1 MSATSAFIQILIN
14 GILFGS
20 MYGVAAIGLSL
31 IFGSMQIVFIAQG
44 AVIVLA
50 SYFTYWVF
58 TLTALDPFFCLLLCL
73 PFFMALGWGF
83 YAGLFHKVAAAGKN
97 PSLLLAF
104 GLMVLLEN
112 LMSFV
117 WTPNPRAINTWYT
130 AVGLSLGPIQISF
143 TRLMVFL
150 ISLAATGLVF
160 LFMKKTLWGKAVRGA
175 SEDMR
180 AASLLGISPRRVNS
194 LTFSIG
200 IALAGIAG
208 VCMATTYPFDPYF
221 GFLFSLFVFLLLYK
235 VVPNTS
241 IRFRDA
247 LRGAT
252 LASVL
257 WQLAGYIF
265 AYLLPHLNYQRI
277 YGSIGAMMAL
287 LSWVYCTSII
297 ILWGIHYSAA
307 KRKGSSS

>member
-1 MSATSAFIQILIN
+1 MSAGSAFIQILIN
-14 GILFGS
+14 GVLFGS

-50 SYFTYWVF
+50 AYFTYWVF
-58 TLTALDPFFCLLLCL
+58 TLTGLEPFFCLLLCL
-73 PFFMALGWGF
+73 PFFMALGWGI

-104 GLMVLLEN
+104 GLMVLLQN

-150 ISLAATGLVF
+150 ISIAATGLVF

-175 SEDMR
+175 CEDMR
-180 AASLLGISPRRVNS
+180 AAALLGISPRRVNS

-200 IALAGIAG
+200 IALAGVAG
-208 VCMATTYPFDPYF
+208 VCTATTYPFDPYF
-221 GFLFSLFVFLLLYK
+221 GFLFSLKALIAVAFGGLGSVGGALMGGILLGLLEGVGSYLISGGWADAISYAAFLL
-235 VVPNTS
+235 V
-241 IRFRDA
+241 IM
-247 LRGAT
+247 LRPQGLFGKAT
-252 LASVL
+252 RAV
-257 WQLAGYIF
+257 
-265 AYLLPHLNYQRI
+265 
-277 YGSIGAMMAL
+277 
-287 LSWVYCTSII
+287 
-297 ILWGIHYSAA
+297 
-307 KRKGSSS
+307 